1 MHITFFQ
8 RSCRINH
15 LSIKPHLF
23 SHKLHIYRCSQLIVY
38 AEIPH
43 LTSGE
48 KKKFRADAHR
58 LTSANKL
65 TTINLG
71 QKGITL
77 PFIQGAEAAIK
88 ANQLIKIRVNGN
100 CDEDDIV
107 KQLCGKLSAAV
118 VQQIGSTVTLYR
130 PPPQRPSNNKKS
142 TKNKKA
148 NDSDNEDEDGNDS
161 SSLTD
166 DVSGIEG
173 DGGGEGVAIRQV
185 DRKMK
190 MKDGRPAVLPP
201 SYMLQENDDEMN
213 DNEEEEGKDNDNDNE
228 VEEEDDEDTLEKEAA
243 SDFYTLPAK
252 GGKPGIKKKKPPEFT
267 IL

>member
-1 MHITFFQ
+1 MHVPLFQ
-8 RSCRINH
+8 KSCRINPP
-15 LSIKPHLF
+15 LS
-23 SHKLHIYRCSQLIVY
+23 SHKSHISRCSQLIVY

-48 KKKFRADAHR
+48 KKKLRADAHR
-58 LTSANKL
+58 LTSTNKL

-88 ANQLIKIRVNGN
+88 ANQLVKIRVNGN

-107 KQLCGKLSAAV
+107 QQLCGKLSAAV

-148 NDSDNEDEDGNDS
+148 KDSDSDEENGINS
-161 SSLTD
+161 STFTEEVLG
-166 DVSGIEG
+166 VE
-173 DGGGEGVAIRQV
+173 GGGGAIAQQV
-185 DRKMK
+185 DRKVK

-201 SYMLQENDDEMN
+201 SYMLQVKEDEVNDD
-213 DNEEEEGKDNDNDNE
+213 EEEEGKDNE
-228 VEEEDDEDTLEKEAA
+228 EEEEEEEDALEKEAA
-243 SDFYTLPAK
+243 SDFYTLPAR
-252 GGKPGIKKKKPPEFT
+252 GGKPGVKKKKPPEFT

>member
-1 MHITFFQ
+1 
-8 RSCRINH
+8 
-15 LSIKPHLF
+15 
-23 SHKLHIYRCSQLIVY
+23 VY

-88 ANQLIKIRVNGN
+88 ANQLVKIRVNGN

-107 KQLCGKLSAAV
+107 QQLCGKLSAAV

-148 NDSDNEDEDGNDS
+148 KDSDSEEEDGNNS

-166 DVSGIEG
+166 EVLGIEG
-173 DGGGEGVAIRQV
+173 EGVTIQQV

-201 SYMLQENDDEMN
+201 SYMLQEKDDEIS
-213 DNEEEEGKDNDNDNE
+213 DNEEEEGKDNDNEVEDNE
-228 VEEEDDEDTLEKEAA
+228 DALEKEAA